1 VGDEPDAE
9 WQEGDRKELD
19 AGPSEHLEP
28 PARVIAM

>member
-9 WQEGDRKELD
+9 WQEGDGKELD
-19 AGPSEHLEP
+19 AVSSEHLEP